1 MVTSTNAQLGKLL
14 ASYLSTSNDALA
26 ITFRR
31 HYAPT
36 PILTS
41 PRKTPAKRPAPRVTN
56 ATFTYRWLATAPQR
70 ITKLYQFLLR
80 AQWIASDTNPDDF
93 FSLFTGKESNVRIKW
108 TGSNLQLAY
117 LIRVITEQNYI
128 STPKRVGKFPVE
140 KVHGK
145 LAKSH
150 KIGFAHRVASKL
162 NYSTAYGVRSTAP
175 TSKEIAHRKKFG
187 EVAVQ
192 TTARLKDPMYIAADQ
207 AAFKAQTKYKT
218 LRQYVFN
225 VLLQEYAPE

>member
-1 MVTSTNAQLGKLL
+1 MATPTSAQLGKLL

-26 ITFRR
+26 IHFRK
-31 HYAPT
+31 HYSPT
-36 PILTS
+36 ISPTS
-41 PRKTPAKRPAPRVTN
+41 PRTTKTKRPTPRVTN

-128 STPKRVGKFPVE
+128 STPKRVGKWTCVYNHFVDKNNCQLRNLNALHIPLKSKKAVE
-140 KVHGK
+140 QM
-145 LAKSH
+145 AE
-150 KIGFAHRVASKL
+150 IL
-162 NYSTAYGVRSTAP
+162 NP
-175 TSKEIAHRKKFG
+175 
-187 EVAVQ
+187 
-192 TTARLKDPMYIAADQ
+192 
-207 AAFKAQTKYKT
+207 
-218 LRQYVFN
+218 N
-225 VLLQEYAPE
+225 VPLI